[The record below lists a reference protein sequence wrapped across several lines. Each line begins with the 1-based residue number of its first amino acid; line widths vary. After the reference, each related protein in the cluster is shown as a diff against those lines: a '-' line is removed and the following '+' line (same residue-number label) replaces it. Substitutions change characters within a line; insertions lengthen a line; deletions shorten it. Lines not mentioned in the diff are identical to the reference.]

1 MGKDAALQILA
12 KRLTDIGLGGVVIS
26 LAVELAA
33 TGQLTPGLE
42 VLGYGLVQ
50 QSPLGVARVVE
61 LGLCTRWPAR
71 MRMRLR

>member
-1 MGKDAALQILA
+1 MGKDAAFEVFA
-12 KRLTDIGLGGVVIS
+12 KGLTYIRLWGVVIS

-33 TGQLTPGLE
+33 TGQLKPDLE

-50 QSPLGVARVVE
+50 QSPLGVTRVVE

-71 MRMRLR
+71 V